1 MSEPTAVNSDWMGVP
16 TCPGAYWVKDL
27 SLNAYRMCVVITHEK
42 SLWITFAGVEG
53 GMLVSDFPIEGYK
66 FFGPLSLP
74 NGHCKIYDNGFY
86 QEVEMP
92 VEPQDEGT
100 PC

>member
-1 MSEPTAVNSDWMGVP
+1 MPEPTTVNSDWIRKP

-27 SLNAYRMCVVITHEK
+27 ALNAYKIGVVITAENQ
-42 SLWITFAGVEG
+42 LWFTFTGVEG
-53 GMLVSDFPIEGYK
+53 GILVSDFPTEGYQ

-74 NGHCKIYDNGFY
+74 NGHCKIYDNGVY

>member
-1 MSEPTAVNSDWMGVP
+1 MAEPTTVNSDWIGMP
-16 TCPGAYWVKDL
+16 TCPGAYWIKDL
-27 SLNAYRMCVVITHEK
+27 ALEAYRICVVVRVQDK
-42 SLWITFAGVEG
+42 LWLTFHNVDG
-53 GMLVSDFPIEGYK
+53 GILAADFPTEGYQ